1 MPPYTHTFNKLR
13 TLSQRDSCRYDL
25 DSPGRLRRERILN
38 LRICFGFSGFSCD
51 DLGYGEPARKEFD
64 EHESDLSHDDCLRRV
79 CLSDDRERCAVCT
92 NRAGRVYAGFEKLQL
107 QPIVDRYLRIADVS
121 EYVTYLDK
129 TLDSACHPN
138 IRVTLNA
145 DFRLAREWFQITQ
158 SPTLRTA
165 FLAFDEAVKT
175 RQCPSR
181 LLLGDQD

>member
-1 MPPYTHTFNKLR
+1 
-13 TLSQRDSCRYDL
+13 
-25 DSPGRLRRERILN
+25 
-38 LRICFGFSGFSCD
+38 
-51 DLGYGEPARKEFD
+51 
-64 EHESDLSHDDCLRRV
+64 
-79 CLSDDRERCAVCT
+79 
-92 NRAGRVYAGFEKLQL
+92 
-107 QPIVDRYLRIADVS
+107 
-121 EYVTYLDK
+121 LDK